1 MIEGVYIMAIE
12 KVVLTQD
19 GKQKLV
25 EELEYLQAVERMK
38 VQEEIQIAK
47 GFGDLSENAEYSAAR
62 EHQARV
68 EGRIQELQQMLDHA
82 EIVEDGVQGDD
93 VASIGCFVRVYDME
107 YEEEDTY
114 KLVGATEADPKQLFV
129 SNESPIGAA
138 LNGARLGD
146 IVSVETPGGEIKL
159 KILEITR

>member
-1 MIEGVYIMAIE
+1 MANE
-12 KVVLTQD
+12 KVVLTRD
-19 GKQKLV
+19 GEQKLL
-25 EELEYLQAVERMK
+25 EELEYLQTVERPK

-68 EGRIQELQQMLDHA
+68 EGRILEIQQKLDHA
-82 EIVEDGVQGDD
+82 EIIDSNAQGSD
-93 VASIGCFVRVYDME
+93 VANVGSFVRVFDME

-114 KLVGATEADPKQLFV
+114 KIVGATEADPKQLFV

-138 LNGARLGD
+138 LIGVRTGD
-146 IVSVETPGGEIKL
+146 VIEVETPGGLIKL
-159 KILEITR
+159 KILEVTR

>member
-1 MIEGVYIMAIE
+1 MANE
-12 KVVLTQD
+12 KVVLTRES
-19 GKQKLV
+19 KQKLV
-25 EELEYLQAVERMK
+25 EELEFLQSVERPK

-62 EHQARV
+62 ERQARV
-68 EGRIQELQQMLDHA
+68 EGRILELQQKLDHA
-82 EIVEDGVQGDD
+82 EIVEDDAQGD
-93 VASIGCFVRVYDME
+93 VANIGCFVRVFDME

-114 KLVGATEADPKQLFV
+114 KLVGATEADPKQLHV

-138 LNGARLGD
+138 LIGVRVGD
-146 IVSVETPGGEIKL
+146 VVTVDTPGGEIKL

>member
-1 MIEGVYIMAIE
+1 MANE
-12 KVVLTQD
+12 KVVLTHD
-19 GKQKLV
+19 GRQKLL
-25 EELEYLQAVERMK
+25 EELEFLQTVERPNVK
-38 VQEEIQIAK
+38 KEIEIAK

-68 EGRIQELQQMLDHA
+68 EGRIQELKQMLEHA
-82 EIVEDGVQGDD
+82 EIVEDDTAGSD
-93 VASIGCFVRVYDME
+93 VANIGCFVRVFDME

-129 SNESPIGAA
+129 SNESPIGGA
-138 LNGARLGD
+138 LIGTRVGD
-146 IVSVETPGGEIKL
+146 IVDVETPGGVIKL

>member
-1 MIEGVYIMAIE
+1 MANE
-12 KVVLTQD
+12 KVVLTRE

-25 EELEYLQAVERMK
+25 EELEFLQSVERPK

-62 EHQARV
+62 ERQARV
-68 EGRIQELQQMLDHA
+68 EGRILELQQKLDHA
-82 EIVEDGVQGDD
+82 EIVEDDAQGD
-93 VASIGCFVRVYDME
+93 VANIGCFVRVFDME

-114 KLVGATEADPKQLFV
+114 KLVGATEADPKQLHV

-138 LNGARLGD
+138 LIGVRVGD
-146 IVSVETPGGEIKL
+146 VVSVDTPGGEIKL

>member
-1 MIEGVYIMAIE
+1 MANE
-12 KVVLTQD
+12 KVVLTRE

-25 EELEYLQAVERMK
+25 DELEYLQSVERMK

-62 EHQARV
+62 ERQARV
-68 EGRIQELQQMLDHA
+68 EGRILELQQKLDHA
-82 EIVEDGVQGDD
+82 EVVEDDAQGD
-93 VASIGCFVRVYDME
+93 VAGIGCYVRVFDME

-129 SNESPIGAA
+129 SNESPIGGA
-138 LNGARLGD
+138 LIGAHVGD
-146 IVSVETPGGEIKL
+146 IVEVETPGGQIKL

>member
-1 MIEGVYIMAIE
+1 MAIE
-12 KVVLTQD
+12 KVVLTRD
-19 GKQKLV
+19 GRQKLV
-25 EELEYLQAVERMK
+25 EELEFLQAVERPK

-68 EGRIQELQQMLDHA
+68 EGRIQELQQKLDHA
-82 EIVEDGVQGDD
+82 IIVEDDAVGSD
-93 VASIGCFVRVYDME
+93 VASIGCFVRVFDME

-138 LNGARLGD
+138 LIGVRVGD
-146 IVSVETPGGEIKL
+146 IVDVETPGGDIKL

>member
-1 MIEGVYIMAIE
+1 MANE
-12 KVVLTQD
+12 KVVLTRD
-19 GKQKLV
+19 GRQKLL
-25 EELEYLQAVERMK
+25 EELEFLQTVERPK

-68 EGRIQELQQMLDHA
+68 EGRIQELQQKLDHA
-82 EIVEDGVQGDD
+82 VIVEDDAAGSD
-93 VASIGCFVRVYDME
+93 VAAIGCFVRVFDME

-138 LNGARLGD
+138 LIGVRVGE
-146 IVSVETPGGEIKL
+146 IVDVETPGGLIKL

>member
-1 MIEGVYIMAIE
+1 MAE
-12 KVVLTQD
+12 KIFLTRD
-19 GKQKLV
+19 GLQKLKDELAQLET
-25 EELEYLQAVERMK
+25 EERPK
-38 VQEEIQIAK
+38 VKKEIEIAK

-68 EGRIQELQQMLDHA
+68 EGQIQERKQMLEHA
-82 EIVEDGVQGDD
+82 EIVEDDAVGSD
-93 VASIGCFVRVYDME
+93 VASIGCFVRVFDME

-129 SNESPIGAA
+129 SNESPIGGA
-138 LNGARLGD
+138 LIGSRVGD
-146 IVSVETPGGEIKL
+146 IVDVETPGGLIKL

>member
-1 MIEGVYIMAIE
+1 MAIE

-19 GKQKLV
+19 GRQKLV

-82 EIVEDGVQGDD
+82 EIIEDGAQGSD
-93 VASIGCFVRVYDME
+93 VAAIGCFVRVFDME

-138 LNGARLGD
+138 LIGVRVGD
-146 IVSVETPGGEIKL
+146 IVDVETPGGDIKL

>member
-1 MIEGVYIMAIE
+1 MANE
-12 KVVLTQD
+12 KVVLTREGQ
-19 GKQKLV
+19 QKLV
-25 EELEYLQAVERMK
+25 EELEFLQSVERPK

-62 EHQARV
+62 ERQARV
-68 EGRIQELQQMLDHA
+68 EGRILELQQKLDHA
-82 EIVEDGVQGDD
+82 EIVEDDAQGDG
-93 VASIGCFVRVYDME
+93 AGIGCFVRVFDME

-114 KLVGATEADPKQLFV
+114 KLVGATEADPKQLYV

-138 LNGARLGD
+138 LIGARVGD
-146 IVSVETPGGEIKL
+146 IISVETPGGEIKL

>member
-1 MIEGVYIMAIE
+1 MANE
-12 KVVLTQD
+12 KVVLTRE
-19 GKQKLV
+19 GRQKLV
-25 EELEYLQAVERMK
+25 EELEFLQSVERPK

-62 EHQARV
+62 ERQARV
-68 EGRIQELQQMLDHA
+68 EGRIMELQQKLDHA
-82 EIVEDGVQGDD
+82 EIVEDDAQGD
-93 VASIGCFVRVYDME
+93 VANIGCFVRVFDME

-114 KLVGATEADPKQLFV
+114 KLVGATEADPKQLHV

-138 LNGARLGD
+138 LIGVRVGD
-146 IVSVETPGGEIKL
+146 VVTVDTPGGEIKL

>member
-1 MIEGVYIMAIE
+1 MANE
-12 KVVLTQD
+12 KVVLTRE

-25 EELEYLQAVERMK
+25 EELEFLQSVERPK

-62 EHQARV
+62 ERQARV
-68 EGRIQELQQMLDHA
+68 EGRILELQQKLDHA
-82 EIVEDGVQGDD
+82 EIVEDDAQGD
-93 VASIGCFVRVYDME
+93 VANIGCFVRVFDME

-114 KLVGATEADPKQLFV
+114 KLVGATEADPKQLHV

-138 LNGARLGD
+138 LIGVRVGD
-146 IVSVETPGGEIKL
+146 VVTVDTPGGEIKL

>member
-1 MIEGVYIMAIE
+1 MANE
-12 KVVLTQD
+12 KVVLTRE

-25 EELEYLQAVERMK
+25 EELEFLQSVERPK

-62 EHQARV
+62 ERQARV
-68 EGRIQELQQMLDHA
+68 EGRILELQQKLDHA
-82 EIVEDGVQGDD
+82 EIVEDDAQGD
-93 VASIGCFVRVYDME
+93 VANIGCFVRVFDME
-107 YEEEDTY
+107 YEEVDTY
-114 KLVGATEADPKQLFV
+114 KLVGATEADPKQLHV

-138 LNGARLGD
+138 LIGVRVGD
-146 IVSVETPGGEIKL
+146 VVTVDTPGGEIKL

>member
-1 MIEGVYIMAIE
+1 MANE
-12 KVVLTQD
+12 KVVLTRE

-25 EELEYLQAVERMK
+25 DELEYLQSVERMK

-62 EHQARV
+62 ERQARV
-68 EGRIQELQQMLDHA
+68 EGRILELQQKLDHA
-82 EIVEDGVQGDD
+82 EVVEDDAQGD
-93 VASIGCFVRVYDME
+93 VAGIGCYVRVFDME

-129 SNESPIGAA
+129 SNESPIGGA
-138 LNGARLGD
+138 LIGARVGD
-146 IVSVETPGGEIKL
+146 IVEVETPGGEIKL

>member
-1 MIEGVYIMAIE
+1 MAE
-12 KVVLTQD
+12 KIFLTRD
-19 GKQKLV
+19 GRQKLM
-25 EELEYLQAVERMK
+25 EELEQLQTVERPN
-38 VQEEIQIAK
+38 VQKEIEIAK

-68 EGRIQELQQMLDHA
+68 EGRILELQQMLDHGQ
-82 EIVEDGVQGDD
+82 IIEDDAAGSD
-93 VASIGCFVRVYDME
+93 VANIGCFVRVFDME

-129 SNESPIGAA
+129 SNESPIGGA
-138 LNGARLGD
+138 LIGARVGD
-146 IVSVETPGGEIKL
+146 IVDVETPGGLIKL

>member
-1 MIEGVYIMAIE
+1 MANE
-12 KVVLTQD
+12 KVVLTREGQ
-19 GKQKLV
+19 QKLV
-25 EELEYLQAVERMK
+25 EELEFLQSVERPK

-62 EHQARV
+62 ERQARV
-68 EGRIQELQQMLDHA
+68 EGRILELQQKLDHA
-82 EIVEDGVQGDD
+82 EIVDDDAQGDS
-93 VASIGCFVRVYDME
+93 AGIGCFVRVFDME

-114 KLVGATEADPKQLFV
+114 KLVGATEADPKQLHV

-138 LNGARLGD
+138 LIGVRVGD
-146 IVSVETPGGEIKL
+146 VISVETPGGEIKL

>member
-1 MIEGVYIMAIE
+1 MANE
-12 KVVLTQD
+12 KVVLTRD
-19 GKQKLV
+19 GEQKLI
-25 EELEYLQAVERMK
+25 EELENLQTVERPK

-62 EHQARV
+62 ERQARV
-68 EGRIQELQQMLDHA
+68 EGRILEIQQMLDHA
-82 EIVEDGVQGDD
+82 VIIENDAQGND
-93 VASIGCFVRVYDME
+93 VANIGCFVRVFDME

-114 KLVGATEADPKQLFV
+114 KLVGATEADPKQLHV

-138 LNGARLGD
+138 LIGVRVGD
-146 IVSVETPGGEIKL
+146 IVDVETPGGMIKL

>member
-1 MIEGVYIMAIE
+1 MANE
-12 KVVLTQD
+12 KVVLTRE

-25 EELEYLQAVERMK
+25 EELEFLQSVERPK

-62 EHQARV
+62 ERQARV
-68 EGRIQELQQMLDHA
+68 EGRILELQQKLDHA
-82 EIVEDGVQGDD
+82 EIVEDDAQGD
-93 VASIGCFVRVYDME
+93 VASIGCFVRVFDME

-114 KLVGATEADPKQLFV
+114 KLVGATEADPKQLHV

-138 LNGARLGD
+138 LIGVRVGD
-146 IVSVETPGGEIKL
+146 VVTVDTPGGEIKL

>member
-1 MIEGVYIMAIE
+1 MANE
-12 KVVLTQD
+12 KVVLTRE

-25 EELEYLQAVERMK
+25 DELEYLQSVERMK

-62 EHQARV
+62 ERQARV
-68 EGRIQELQQMLDHA
+68 EGRILELQQKLDHA
-82 EIVEDGVQGDD
+82 EVVEDDAQGD
-93 VASIGCFVRVYDME
+93 VVGIGCYVRVFDME

-129 SNESPIGAA
+129 SNESPIGGA
-138 LNGARLGD
+138 LIGAHVGD
-146 IVSVETPGGEIKL
+146 IVEVETPGGQIKL

>member
-1 MIEGVYIMAIE
+1 MANE
-12 KVVLTQD
+12 KVVLTRD
-19 GKQKLV
+19 GEQKLM
-25 EELEYLQAVERMK
+25 EELENLQTVERPK

-62 EHQARV
+62 EHQARI
-68 EGRIQELQQMLDHA
+68 EGRILEIQQMLDHA
-82 EIVEDGVQGDD
+82 LIVENDAQGND
-93 VASIGCFVRVYDME
+93 VANIGSFLRVFDME

-129 SNESPIGAA
+129 SNESPIGGA
-138 LNGARLGD
+138 LIGSRVGD
-146 IVSVETPGGEIKL
+146 IVDVETPGGLIKL